1 MAFDFC
7 GIGNSCIDIVARV
20 DDDFLAKWDFPKS
33 ICTYLPLDRANQ
45 LEAALPAPD
54 YIPGGC
60 GANTAAIV
68 TALGGSASF
77 IGRVAADRVGAMFLA
92 DMAMRNINYTG
103 KPDETPGAGS
113 TRVFALI
120 TPDTERTF
128 AAYYGVQEDLSE
140 ADIDGAAVS
149 QSKFMYLDGYALNS
163 RRGGEAFLKAAEIS
177 HAAGKTVVFSPSDLS
192 ILSNYPDVV
201 APICA
206 ASDMVV
212 CNEQEAKFMAG
223 TDSFDDTMRFLQKMF
238 AGGAVTMGVQG
249 VAVFD
254 RQRIAKVDAALPPAP
269 VSDTNGAGDA
279 FAGGYLFGL
288 ARGYDMK
295 KAARLG
301 NRCAAGIITHAGARP
316 LHDCKT
322 YLEDL

>member
-7 GIGNSCIDIVARV
+7 GIGNSCIDIVARI
-20 DDDFLAKWDFPKS
+20 DDNFLAAWKFPKS
-33 ICTYLPLDRANQ
+33 ICTYLPLDRANE

-68 TALGGSASF
+68 TALGGSAAF
-77 IGRVAADRVGAMFLA
+77 IGRVAKDRVGDMFLA
-92 DMAMRNINYTG
+92 DMAARSIHYTG

-140 ADIDGAAVS
+140 ADIDEYAVS
-149 QSKFMYLDGYALNS
+149 NSQFMYLDGYALNS

-177 HAAGKTVVFSPSDLS
+177 HKAGKTVVFSPSDLS
-192 ILSNYPDVV
+192 ILTHYAQVV

-206 ASDMVV
+206 ASDIVV
-212 CNEQEAKFMAG
+212 CNEQEAKFLAG
-223 TDSFDDTMRFLQKMF
+223 ADSFEAALSHLQTMF
-238 AGGAVTMGVQG
+238 AGGAVTMGVEG

-254 RQRIAKVDAALPPAP
+254 KNRIATVPAATPPAP
-269 VSDTNGAGDA
+269 VYDTNGAGDA

-288 ARGYDMK
+288 ARGYDIE

-316 LHDCKT
+316 VHDCKT
-322 YLEDL
+322 YLNDL